1 MRSQTA
7 QRRDRAI
14 SMSADAPGLIP
25 NVRAVPFIDYESLS
39 DADIAMCDRQIEEFQ
54 DSCTI
59 TCPSSSSY
67 FKIMAVLRERR
78 RVLCANAEF
87 EAAGE
92 IDKLIRELSSFF
104 VENSLYVAKAV
115 RVAIAESQYEAER
128 ARLDELTLRWNRDLR
143 ALIQQRDAALGRTA
157 EAGRTHLRNFD
168 GAMPESLPPEFTRL
182 SADLLD
188 LRERERHLIVCR
200 RFQEAARLHTEF
212 MRRQKEELVR
222 RREEY
227 FAHVEKE
234 RSELERRNVCK
245 TAAVTADW
253 NRKIEKFMRSMDVE
267 LRGLGKT
274 WQTYSQN

>member
-1 MRSQTA
+1 VLFRS
-7 QRRDRAI
+7 
-14 SMSADAPGLIP
+14 
-25 NVRAVPFIDYESLS
+25 
-39 DADIAMCDRQIEEFQ
+39 
-54 DSCTI
+54 
-59 TCPSSSSY
+59 
-67 FKIMAVLRERR
+67 
-78 RVLCANAEF
+78 
-87 EAAGE
+87 
-92 IDKLIRELSSFF
+92 
-104 VENSLYVAKAV
+104 
-115 RVAIAESQYEAER
+115 
-128 ARLDELTLRWNRDLR
+128 
-143 ALIQQRDAALGRTA
+143 LGRTA

-168 GAMPESLPPEFTRL
+168 GAMPESLPLEFTRL

-200 RFQEAARLHTEF
+200 RFQEAAKLHTEF

-267 LRGLGKT
+267 LRGLRKGVANLLTKLT
-274 WQTYSQN
+274 AAKAEYIGEDDPILADDPLMTRARDSGNIFRASTPALTKGTPPRSIVARRRPFERPVTVMTTKRLSTAMYRQNFMRDGRKWL